1 MDKQEVEDAMEKA
14 DKEEVVDVEEV
25 EIVMVAAAAEGE
37 PRQEVPVVHDAE
49 VGQGVEVAKDAQEHA
64 VLQVIDLCLEAAAV
78 QWHHQDDDDL
88 DLDQDQIKNFLI
100 KISCFVFT

>member
-1 MDKQEVEDAMEKA
+1 M
-14 DKEEVVDVEEV
+14 EEV

-64 VLQVIDLCLEAAAV
+64 VLQVIDLCLEAAGIILF
-78 QWHHQDDDDL
+78 W
-88 DLDQDQIKNFLI
+88 QIKDSWYLQL
-100 KISCFVFT
+100 VLQY